1 VTGGQPPAGSAV
13 TPPGTSPSAVSSSA
27 VSSSAPPSSA
37 PLPLRRIGHS
47 PVYVT
52 ELSFGGAAIGNLYTE
67 VSEQDARA
75 AVDAAWAGGIRTFDT
90 APHYGLGLS
99 ERRLGDALRHRPRDE
114 YVVST
119 KVGRLLYPAPPA
131 SSALPTPSAPPADAQ
146 AGPGSAGNDA
156 AGNGRPVR
164 DPEGFAVPAR
174 YVRRFDF
181 SADGVTRSL
190 EASLAR
196 LGLDR
201 VDIALIHDPDD
212 HADQA
217 IREAYPALE
226 KLRAAGVV
234 GAIGVG
240 MNQAEL
246 LTRFVTD
253 TDVDLVLVAG
263 RYTLLDRS
271 AATELLPAALSRG
284 VSVIAGGVFNSGVL
298 AAPAEGATYDYQ
310 AAPAALIDRARR
322 LQEACA
328 RFGVPLRAAAARF
341 PLTHP
346 AVASVLIGARNA
358 AEITDALRLR
368 AVDIP
373 AALWNLLAAQGAAE
387 ADAGDAT
394 GSSAARAGD
403 RAVSAAD
410 DAGEEGQP

>member
-1 VTGGQPPAGSAV
+1 V
-13 TPPGTSPSAVSSSA
+13 
-27 VSSSAPPSSA
+27 
-37 PLPLRRIGHS
+37 H
-47 PVYVT
+47 VT
-52 ELSFGGAAIGNLYTE
+52 ELSFGGAAIGNLFTE

-75 AVDAAWAGGIRTFDT
+75 AVDAAWDGGIRTFDT

-114 YVVST
+114 YVICT
-119 KVGRLLYPAPPA
+119 KVGRLLEPGHPAGSRPGPGPA
-131 SSALPTPSAPPADAQ
+131 GSDAPGGGQ
-146 AGPGSAGNDA
+146 AGGPSGDSPPCG
-156 AGNGRPVR
+156 

-201 VDIALIHDPDD
+201 ADIVLIHDPDE
-212 HADQA
+212 HAEQA
-217 IREAYPALE
+217 FREAYPALE

-234 GAIGVG
+234 GAIGAG
-240 MNQAEL
+240 MNQAEM

-271 AATELLPAALSRG
+271 AAAELLPAALRRG

-298 AAPAEGATYDYQ
+298 AAPVAGATYDYQ
-310 AAPAALIDRARR
+310 AAPAELIAKAGR
-322 LQEACA
+322 LDQTCA

-346 AVASVLIGARNA
+346 AVASVLIGARDA
-358 AEITDALRLR
+358 AEVTDALRMR
-368 AVDIP
+368 AVGIP
-373 AALWNLLAAQGAAE
+373 DALWDSL
-387 ADAGDAT
+387 ADAGAPERSAT
-394 GSSAARAGD
+394 TASEKG
-403 RAVSAAD
+403 
-410 DAGEEGQP
+410 PP